1 MILFVLQNILTFH
14 SVILLGN
21 CTNRTGRN
29 DQKTVVTIAT
39 LKGPSAMGMI
49 KLIDSLD
56 RVEEPG
62 IKVQIVN
69 EPIQVRKMMLDG
81 KADFAV
87 LPTTMA
93 AITYNKGLE
102 YKLVAIP
109 VWGTLFLFGKD
120 STITR
125 WEDLRHKKV
134 HVMARGMTPDVLFQ
148 YLL

>member
-1 MILFVLQNILTFH
+1 
-14 SVILLGN
+14 
-21 CTNRTGRN
+21 
-29 DQKTVVTIAT
+29 
-39 LKGPSAMGMI
+39 MGMI

-102 YKLVAIP
+102 YRLIAIP
-109 VWGTLFLFGKD
+109 VWGTLFLFGND

-148 YLL
+148 YLWKSTASIPKRISLWIIVFPPILIWLMPLPQAGRNSA

>member
-1 MILFVLQNILTFH
+1 MLRLCVFCIL

-39 LKGPSAMGMI
+39 LKGPSTMGMI

-93 AITYNKGLE
+93 ATRIT
-102 YKLVAIP
+102 
-109 VWGTLFLFGKD
+109 KD
-120 STITR
+120 WNTSWLPFR
-125 WEDLRHKKV
+125 YGELS
-134 HVMARGMTPDVLFQ
+134 F
-148 YLL
+148 YS